1 MSGVNYQKQG
11 TVHKRGEAE
20 SAGRVERVQVIYERR
35 MVARFKGNVY
45 KIVMRRAGEGGS
57 DKMTGGRD

>member
-1 MSGVNYQKQG
+1 
-11 TVHKRGEAE
+11 
-20 SAGRVERVQVIYERR
+20 